1 MKYISILALLI
12 FSIASCTKKTT
23 NIPVAASI
31 PKDSIQINSFVF
43 KDENYKYTQLGIFC
57 KNGDLKATKS
67 IISQGANIN
76 FAKSDGIFEY
86 DALYV
91 AIENGFKKI
100 VDYLLKIGSD
110 PNQIYN
116 DNGLTALSLACKL
129 GYVDIAQQFIKY
141 KANVNGAKLVDVDYK
156 ITPILMA
163 TESNNLQIVELLLK
177 NGADPNITDENKN
190 SAKELAF
197 RKGSNWR
204 MIFEKYQGNK

>member
-12 FSIASCTKKTT
+12 FSVVSCTKKTT
-23 NIPVAASI
+23 DFRLAVSD
-31 PKDSIQINSFVF
+31 PKDTIQINSFVF
-43 KDENYKYTQLGIFC
+43 QDESYQYTQLGIFC
-57 KNGDLKATKS
+57 KSGDLKATKS

-91 AIENGFKKI
+91 AIESGFKKI

-129 GYVDIAQQFIKY
+129 GYVDIAQQLIKN
-141 KANVNGAKLVDVDYK
+141 KAKVNWAELVYVDYK

-163 TESNNLQIVELLLK
+163 IESNNLQLVELLLK

-190 SAKELAF
+190 SAKEVAF

-204 MIFEKYQGNK
+204 MMFEKYQGNK